1 MFHGV
6 LAGVPDEA
14 VRAVARMQRVDAE
27 VGAPDRQP
35 GPAEIGAKGAELVG
49 DRPAAQAPLDDPLGQ
64 GGEVGLAGRGGAGRE
79 SLVHARILRTSCYRF
94 HRQ

>member
-35 GPAEIGAKGAELVG
+35 GAIEIGAKGAQLVG

-64 GGEVGLAGRGGAGRE
+64 GLRDMGGAGRE